1 MPFVGWIPTE
11 TDTAIN
17 LFDKMEAIFRGGKG
31 WPKRNWKRGG
41 PRPPVVG
48 RF

>member
-17 LFDKMEAIFRGGKG
+17 LFDPTLFARLHDFHLYAA
-31 WPKRNWKRGG
+31 
-41 PRPPVVG
+41 
-48 RF
+48 